1 MGGRQQQRPV
11 EVPHGD
17 RRHTGLQRQGKKKHW
32 HAVFKEWVAE
42 LLRLRG
48 TFKTSLRTGNVM
60 KKSDIAKAESS
71 VQNMR
76 TDLKA
81 WTKIKDLYA

>member
-1 MGGRQQQRPV
+1 M
-11 EVPHGD
+11 
-17 RRHTGLQRQGKKKHW
+17 
-32 HAVFKEWVAE
+32 AE

-48 TFKTSLRTGNVM
+48 TFETSLRTGNVM

-71 VQNMR
+71 IQNMR

-81 WTKIKDLYA
+81 WTNI